1 MSAYRDAARRRE
13 EPTLAVL
20 EFSGRNFALRN
31 ARRVVRWNLKS
42 HVENARAC
50 TRANAGLALAR
61 LPRQSFGSSREINA
75 RRCGGGN
82 SGRRRG
88 RAGERFL
95 ATIKDEAKI
104 HRNECQFQGFS
115 ATLRSLLSP
124 LLTLRALR
132 VPPLSPRYPSCSS
145 FSSFSFS
152 SSSSSSFT

>member
-1 MSAYRDAARRRE
+1 M
-13 EPTLAVL
+13 
-20 EFSGRNFALRN
+20 RN

-42 HVENARAC
+42 HVQNARAC

-61 LPRQSFGSSREINA
+61 LPRQSFGTSREINA
-75 RRCGGGN
+75 RRCSG
-82 SGRRRG
+82 GRRRG

-115 ATLRSLLSP
+115 AALRRSLLSP
-124 LLTLRALR
+124 FLTLRALR

-145 FSSFSFS
+145 FSSS
-152 SSSSSSFT
+152 SSSPFTRRECSPRFYRVPVGSALTALVQRAYVIDVRSV